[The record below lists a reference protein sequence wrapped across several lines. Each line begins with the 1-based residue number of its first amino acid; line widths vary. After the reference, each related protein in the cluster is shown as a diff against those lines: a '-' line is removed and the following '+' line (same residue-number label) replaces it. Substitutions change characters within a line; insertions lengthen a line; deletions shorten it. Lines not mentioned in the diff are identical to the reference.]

1 MTTVV
6 FDSSALTKLLLREAD
21 SDLAIDLWLA
31 ADGPVAS
38 QLAYPEVCAAL
49 GAAQRDRR
57 LTAAEVSLALSRWTG
72 LWAAVRTIDL
82 TDDVSER
89 AGALAVEYGLRG
101 ADAVHV
107 AGYLSMGAP
116 SALFASWDRRQREG
130 AAAAGVLLAPASL
143 P

>member
-6 FDSSALTKLLLREAD
+6 FDSSALTKLLLTEAD
-21 SDLAIDLWLA
+21 SDIAIQLWMA

-38 QLAYPEVCAAL
+38 QLAFPEVCAAL
-49 GAAQRDRR
+49 GAAERDHR
-57 LTAAEVSLALSRWTG
+57 LTAAEASGAMSLWKG

-82 TDDVSER
+82 TDDVTEQ
-89 AGALAVEYGLRG
+89 AGALAVEHGLRG

-116 SALFASWDRRQREG
+116 SAVFASWDRSQREG